1 MTEDNVLDKIYRIR
15 IEIDGIDLQIAEKAL
30 WEAKA
35 KLAIKAKNR
44 EIEELKRSLKI
55 IKDAESINT

>member
-15 IEIDGIDLQIAEKAL
+15 IEIDAIDLQIAEKAL

>member
-1 MTEDNVLDKIYRIR
+1 MTEDNALDKIYRIR
-15 IEIDGIDLQIAEKAL
+15 IEIDAIDLQIAEKAL